1 MPGEVEYKTFGIY
14 PVIGTQTAATGSWT
28 GIIDV
33 PQLYDGLTIAY
44 YLPYAGDGNASLNL
58 TLSDGST
65 TGAVACYYTNTS
77 RMTTHYGAGSVIILT
92 YFSAGSISVAGTNTA
107 EARWL
112 RCDYNTNTVPAAYCS
127 TAAGTAAKAAT
138 CSGYSL
144 LANSYLHIVM
154 TASNTSASA
163 LTLNVNSKGAKP
175 IYINGT
181 ASSATNYTLPAGSY
195 LIYYNGTNYYF
206 RTDGYIPYP
215 NTIGSSTKPIF
226 LNNGVPTAFNSTV
239 GSTTQP
245 VYLNNGVLTAAASP
259 MVTKIVKTSS
269 FGTISWTADSTY
281 TDFPYHCDIT
291 VTGVTANHYAEVVF
305 DVVDATSGL
314 YAPICSTA
322 ANKVRIFAS
331 KNTARPTIKTIIA
344 FI

>member
-44 YLPYAGDGNASLNL
+44 YLPYAGSGNATLNL
-58 TLSDGST
+58 TLSTGNT

-92 YFSAGSISVAGTNTA
+92 YFSAGSINVAGTDTA
-107 EARWL
+107 EDRWL
-112 RCDYNTNTVPAAYCS
+112 HCDYDTNTVPAAYCS

-144 LANSYLHIVM
+144 LANSYLHVVM
-154 TASNTSASA
+154 TTSNTSASA

-175 IYINGT
+175 IYINGA

-195 LIYYNGTNYYF
+195 LVYYNGTNYYF
-206 RTDGYIPYP
+206 RTDGKFSILY
-215 NTIGSSTKPIF
+215 NSAVTTIQDVAANLHTEQSVTIAVSDWSNKTCTK
-226 LNNGVPTAFNSTV
+226 S
-239 GSTTQP
+239 
-245 VYLNNGVLTAAASP
+245 
-259 MVTKIVKTSS
+259 
-269 FGTISWTADSTY
+269 
-281 TDFPYHCDIT
+281 
-291 VTGVTANHYAEVVF
+291 VTGVTAN
-305 DVVDATSGL
+305 
-314 YAPICSTA
+314 
-322 ANKVRIFAS
+322 N
-331 KNTARPTIKTIIA
+331 TIIVA
-344 FI
+344 PAPASFTGYCEAQIRATAQGSGTITFVCEDVPTTSITVNILIAG

>member
-92 YFSAGSISVAGTNTA
+92 YFSAGSISVAGTATA
-107 EARWL
+107 EDRWL
-112 RCDYNTNTVPAAYCS
+112 HCDYNTNTVPAAYCS
-127 TAAGTAAKAAT
+127 TSAGTAAKAAT

-154 TASNTSASA
+154 TNSNTSASA

-175 IYINGT
+175 IYINGA

-195 LIYYNGTNYYF
+195 LVYYNGTNYYF
-206 RTDGYIPYP
+206 NTDGKLPILY
-215 NTIGSSTKPIF
+215 NGTMTSVQDVAANLHTEQSVTIAVSDWSNKTCTK
-226 LNNGVPTAFNSTV
+226 S
-239 GSTTQP
+239 
-245 VYLNNGVLTAAASP
+245 
-259 MVTKIVKTSS
+259 
-269 FGTISWTADSTY
+269 
-281 TDFPYHCDIT
+281 
-291 VTGVTANHYAEVVF
+291 VTGVTAN
-305 DVVDATSGL
+305 
-314 YAPICSTA
+314 
-322 ANKVRIFAS
+322 N
-331 KNTARPTIKTIIA
+331 TIIVA
-344 FI
+344 PAPASFTNYCEAQIRATAQGVGSSGNGVTFVCEDVPTTSITINILIAE